1 MADNTDHDIC
11 TLDGKNTIHGLGT
24 IAKAT
29 TKNQVGDPV
38 CNRMP
43 IPKEKLKCINEE
55 IKDKGIPIV
64 QYIAARVSALS
75 GLKFKPVNDLRLVLK
90 NKHGSSLDLLWH
102 SVYFSVTIDQADLVI
117 CNQQPL
123 EHIQENLT

>member
-11 TLDGKNTIHGLGT
+11 TLDGKNTLRGLGT

-29 TKNQVGDPV
+29 TKNQVDDTV

-43 IPKEKLKCINEE
+43 IPREKLKCINEV

-64 QYIAARVSALS
+64 QYIAARVSVLS
-75 GLKFKPVNDLRLVLK
+75 ELKFKPVNDLRLDLK
-90 NKHGSSLDLLWH
+90 NKNGPSLDLLWH
-102 SVYFSVTIDQADLVI
+102 SVYFSITIDQADLVI